1 MVSFEFANNE
11 MVTAVE
17 CVLLETLSAET
28 GSKNFIAVGTSIN
41 RGEDLATK
49 GCVSWRLLLIC
60 VELTF
65 VQTYIFEITEVVPDV
80 SAVNAPK
87 RWYRLRL
94 LCRDEAKG
102 PITALCGFEGYLVSS
117 MGQKVW
123 DGLSLEH
130 ALD

>member
-1 MVSFEFANNE
+1 M
-11 MVTAVE
+11 
-17 CVLLETLSAET
+17 
-28 GSKNFIAVGTSIN
+28 
-41 RGEDLATK
+41 
-49 GCVSWRLLLIC
+49 
-60 VELTF
+60 
-65 VQTYIFEITEVVPDV
+65 QTYIFEITEVVPDA

-117 MGQKVW
+117 MGQKLR